1 MTSRSPLRLL
11 IHGASGRV
19 GQALLRLAAD
29 APDLRVVAA
38 MSRQQMSL
46 PDVPWFAPSEL
57 TEVPAFDVAIDF
69 SLPAGLPAIVGLCR
83 ARGAAL
89 VSGTTGL
96 DETQRTLL
104 ADAANDIAVLWAD
117 RKSTRLNSSH

>member
-1 MTSRSPLRLL
+1 
-11 IHGASGRV
+11 
-19 GQALLRLAAD
+19 
-29 APDLRVVAA
+29 

-89 VSGTTGL
+89 VRGTTGL
-96 DETQRTLL
+96 DETQRTLP
-104 ADAANDIAVLWAD
+104 APAANDIAVLWAANFCIGKIG
-117 RKSTRLNSSH
+117 RASVRERRRPYV